1 MKVGFIS
8 FHSFANPGG
17 VKSHILG
24 LSEAFNKLGVENKI
38 IVPRR
43 KFFEN
48 YGKDVIIMGTSIPLN
63 AIGTQGDLVFNF
75 NPFAI
80 NKILEKEKFDVLHF
94 HNFIIPSGWQ
104 ILNKS
109 KSVNVLTFHANLD
122 AMPAFKS
129 MPYFTKLFTT
139 DLNKKM
145 DGIIGVAKLN
155 LEAFKDLSLP
165 KAVIPNGIDLQ
176 DFHPSYPKI
185 KKFANNKKINILFV
199 GRIEERKGLIY
210 LLEAYNLLK
219 PKYNNIQLII
229 VGDGRL
235 KQNCLN
241 YARKNRLRDVHFE
254 GVKSN
259 EELKKYFSTCD
270 IYCSPAIFGESFGI
284 VLLEGMAMGKPVCGF
299 ANSGYKELLSG
310 TRAEQFLAEP
320 KNSTELAEKLELLIK
335 DKKLREEMGE
345 WGLEHVKQYSW
356 DKVAQR
362 VLDFYQTCSNAK
374 NKNPS

>member
-8 FHSFANPGG
+8 FHSFSNPGG

-24 LSEAFNKLGVENKI
+24 LSKEFTKLGVENKI

-43 KFFEN
+43 SLFESH
-48 YGKDVIIMGTSIPLN
+48 GKEVIIMGTSIPLN

-109 KSVNVLTFHANLD
+109 KCLNILTFHANLD
-122 AMPAFKS
+122 ALPIFKS
-129 MPYFTKLFTT
+129 LPYFTKLFLD

-145 DGIIGVAKLN
+145 DGVIGVAKHN
-155 LEAFKDLSLP
+155 LEYFKDLQKP
-165 KAVIPNGIDLQ
+165 KIIIPNGIELSG
-176 DFHPSYPKI
+176 FSPKLPKI
-185 KKFANNKKINILFV
+185 QKFNNPNKIKILFV

-210 LLEAYNLLK
+210 LLEAYQILTQKFHNLELMV
-219 PKYNNIQLII
+219 
-229 VGDGRL
+229 VGDGLL
-235 KQNCLN
+235 KHKCLN
-241 YARKNRLRDVHFE
+241 FARENHLKNVHFL
-254 GVKSN
+254 GSQTDQS
-259 EELKKYFSTCD
+259 LKRYYATCD

-284 VLLEGMAMGKPVCGF
+284 VLLEGMASGKPVCGF
-299 ANSGYKELLSG
+299 ANEGYKELLSNTQG
-310 TRAEQFLAEP
+310 AQFLAEP
-320 KNSTELAEKLELLIK
+320 KNSLELADKLEQLIINK
-335 DKKLREEMGE
+335 TLRQEMGD

-356 DKVAQR
+356 DIVAKR
-362 VLDFYQTCSNAK
+362 VLNFYQTCEQ
-374 NKNPS
+374 NKN